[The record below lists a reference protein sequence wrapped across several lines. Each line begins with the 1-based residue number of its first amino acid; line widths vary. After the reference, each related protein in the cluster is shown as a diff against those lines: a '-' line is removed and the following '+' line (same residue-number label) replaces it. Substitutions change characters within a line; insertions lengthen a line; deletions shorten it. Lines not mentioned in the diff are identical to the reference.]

1 MRIKDLAFNQS
12 NLKFCLADLTL
23 RVLKA
28 TDKP

>member
-1 MRIKDLAFNQS
+1 MRIKDLAFKPS

-23 RVLKA
+23 CVLKA